1 MNCCVTLAVGA
12 TKEYKK
18 SENFTV
24 KATISQDTKIYLYK
38 EELLEHIIRP

>member
-1 MNCCVTLAVGA
+1 MNSYVTLAVGA

-24 KATISQDTKIYLYK
+24 NAAISQDTKICPYK
-38 EELLEHIIRP
+38 EELFEHIV